1 MTNITLRRA
10 FKLALSILAIATA
23 IILVAALAILYRIHI
38 ANEWQQ
44 YASVRIMNAPQKGD
58 RVMVFAP
65 HSDDE
70 TLGCAGMIA
79 RAVENGASVHV
90 TLITNG
96 DGFRFAVGRAYRT
109 LKVTPQRC
117 IMFAYRRQKET
128 LSALSI
134 LGLSPRQVTFLGYPD
149 RGIAQMWNKYWD
161 RDTLYLSHAT
171 NSDHSPYTDSLTRH
185 APYCGEALMGDI
197 IHVLERDR
205 PTDVYLPHPLDNHP
219 DHYATY
225 CFVAAAIEQL
235 ISEHHG
241 FAKKIRIH
249 TYLVHRGDWPVP
261 KGYHPNDP
269 LAPPY
274 ALASGDTQWKSLPLG
289 PNIAKLKR
297 KAIGEYK
304 TQTAV
309 EKSFMMS
316 FARGNEIFGD
326 MPDRKVNRVEPWQM
340 AVDGNPDDWRGIP
353 PAVVDPVGDYV
364 MAGLSKG
371 GDVRAIYL
379 CSDNDYLYMRVD
391 CAKKLSKQ
399 VTYTINVRGISDKD
413 SDDWY
418 TVSIKPPYRCTPSNT
433 RWAYK
438 DNILEVA
445 LPLSKLRLEEDMF
458 IQVKTTTMKMTVD
471 QTGWHSV
478 EFGEET
484 K

>member
-1 MTNITLRRA
+1 MIKTTLRSVL
-10 FKLALSILAIATA
+10 KLALSVLAAVTA
-23 IILVAALAILYRIHI
+23 VVLVAALAIQYRIHI

-44 YASVRIMNAPQKGD
+44 YVYLPVMSAPQKAD
-58 RVMVFAP
+58 RVLVFAP

-79 RAVENGASVHV
+79 KAVENGASVHV

-96 DGFRFAVGRAYRT
+96 DGFRFAVGRAYKT
-109 LKVTPQRC
+109 LRVTPKKC
-117 IMFAYRRQKET
+117 VTFAYRRQKET
-128 LSALSI
+128 LGALSS
-134 LGLSPRQVTFLGYPD
+134 LGVPPERVTFLGYPD
-149 RGIAQMWNKYWD
+149 RGIVQMWTKYWD

-171 NSDHSPYTDSLTRH
+171 KSMHSPYTDSLTRY
-185 APYCGEALMGDI
+185 APYCGEALMDDVM
-197 IHVLERDR
+197 HVLERDR

-235 ISEHHG
+235 ISEHRD
-241 FAKKIRIH
+241 FAKKIRLH

-261 KGYHPNDP
+261 KGYHPKDP

-274 ALASGDTQWKSLPLG
+274 AMASGDTRWKSLPLG
-289 PNIAKLKR
+289 PQVAKLKR

-326 MPDRKVNRVEPWQM
+326 VPDRKVNRVESWQI

-353 PAVVDPVGDYV
+353 QAVVDPVGDYV
-364 MAGLSKG
+364 MASLSKG

-379 CSDNDYLYMRVD
+379 CSDNDYLYVRID

-399 VTYTINVRGISDKD
+399 VRYTINVRGISDTD

-418 TVSIKPPYRCTPSNT
+418 TVSIKPPRRCTPKDT
-433 RWAYK
+433 HWAYK
-438 DNILEVA
+438 NNVLEVA
-445 LPLSKLRLEEDMF
+445 VPLSKLRLDEDMF
-458 IQVKTTTMKMTVD
+458 IQVKTMTMKMTVD
-471 QTGWHSV
+471 QTGWHAV
-478 EFGEET
+478 EFGAD
-484 K
+484 

>member
-1 MTNITLRRA
+1 MIKATLR
-10 FKLALSILAIATA
+10 KSLKIALSILATIAA
-23 IILVAALAILYRIHI
+23 VVLVAALAIQYRIHI

-44 YASVRIMNAPQKGD
+44 YVSVPVMNAPQKGD

-70 TLGCAGMIA
+70 TLGCAGLIA
-79 RAVENGASVHV
+79 RSLANGASVHV

-96 DGFRFAVGRAYRT
+96 DGFRFAVGRAYKT
-109 LKVTPQRC
+109 FKVTPKRC
-117 IMFAYRRQKET
+117 IKFAYRRQKET
-128 LSALSI
+128 LSALSV
-134 LGLSPRQVTFLGYPD
+134 LGLPPRQVTFLGYPD
-149 RGIAQMWNKYWD
+149 RGIAQMWTKYWD
-161 RDTLYLSHAT
+161 RDTLYTSHAT
-171 NSDHSPYTDSLTRH
+171 NSDHTPYTDSLTRH
-185 APYCGEALMGDI
+185 APYCGEALMDDI
-197 IHVLERDR
+197 MRVLKQDK
-205 PTDVYLPHPLDNHP
+205 PTNVYLPHPLDNHP

-235 ISEHHG
+235 ISEHQE

-249 TYLVHRGDWPVP
+249 TYIVHRGDWPVP
-261 KGYHPNDP
+261 KGNHPKGP

-274 ALASGDTQWKSLPLG
+274 ALTSSDTQWRSLPLG
-289 PNIAKLKR
+289 SHVAELKR

-316 FARGNEIFGD
+316 FARENEIFGD
-326 MPDRKVNRVEPWQM
+326 VPDRKVSRVGSWQI
-340 AVDGNPDDWRGIP
+340 AVDGDPDDWRGIP
-353 PAVVDPVGDYV
+353 PVVVDPVGDYV
-364 MAGLSKG
+364 IAGLSKG

-379 CSDNDYLYMRVD
+379 CTDGDYLYVRVD
-391 CAKKLSKQ
+391 CARKLSGQ
-399 VTYTINVRGISDKD
+399 VGYTINVRGISDKD

-418 TVSIKPPYRCTPSNT
+418 TVSIKPPHKCMPKDT

-438 DNILEVA
+438 NNILEVA
-445 LPLSKLRLEEDMF
+445 LPLNKLRLDEDMF

-478 EFGEET
+478 EFGEGA